1 MDEGRK
7 QAAESKR
14 RARDE
19 DYLKEFFEVDGY
31 IRELL
36 RGNDS
41 VRVRFSRVIVF
52 LGRELTEEH
61 RFLADIDNP
70 VFLDAAFFV
79 ASQLNA

>member
-7 QAAESKR
+7 QAAESKI
-14 RARDE
+14 RARDK

-36 RGNDS
+36 MGNDS

-52 LGRELTEEH
+52 LGRELTEER

-79 ASQLNA
+79 SSQFNA